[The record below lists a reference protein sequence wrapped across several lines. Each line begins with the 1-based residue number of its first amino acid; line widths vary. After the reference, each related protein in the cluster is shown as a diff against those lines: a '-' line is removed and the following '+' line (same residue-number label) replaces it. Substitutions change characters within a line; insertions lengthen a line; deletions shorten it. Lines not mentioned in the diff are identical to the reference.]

1 MERQNGFLPMSNS
14 SLPISTLGT
23 PRIGP
28 RRELKFALESFWAGK
43 SNAAALNEAAVGLRT
58 ANWARQNSL
67 GVTNIPSND
76 FSLYDHVLD
85 TAVMVGAIPK
95 VYSWEGGEAPLK
107 TYFAMARGSQETN
120 GKANGVSALEMT
132 KWFDTNYHYVVPEFS
147 KNQEFTL
154 VSSKPV
160 KEYREAKALGFETR
174 PVLVGPVTFLKLGK
188 STDPDLDPITLLD
201 GLLPVYVDVLRKLQA
216 SGITWVQMDEPCL
229 VLDLD
234 DTTRQALMQAYT
246 VFARTVS
253 GLKLMVTS
261 YFGELG
267 DNLNTAIKLPVAG
280 LHLDLV
286 RGPEQIDPVLA
297 KAPSGFVLSLGVI
310 DGRNI
315 WRANL
320 PQILDR
326 IEPVIDK
333 YAKDC
338 LEVAPSCSLLHVP
351 IDLELETGLDPDL
364 KNWLAFSV
372 QKMGE
377 LAVLGKALASGRD
390 AVKSEL
396 EASAEAAKGCET
408 SAMVH
413 NPRVIRRAQAVT
425 PEMTQRKSE
434 FDIRRRAQ
442 AEALKLPPFPTTT
455 IGSFPQT
462 SEVRKARAAHT
473 KGTMSDSGYTTF
485 LRNETKDALRW
496 QEDIGL
502 DVLVH
507 GEFERND
514 MVQYF
519 GEQLSGYAFTKHGWV
534 QSYGSRYV
542 RPPIIFGDVSR
553 PNPMTVEWATYAQS
567 LTDRPVKGMLTGP
580 VTMLQW
586 SFVRDD
592 IARAGRLPSDCFGIA
607 R

>member
-1 MERQNGFLPMSNS
+1 MTMRNLLPRRQSKPREHQLQSRRAVLMERQNGFLPMSNS

-23 PRIGP
+23 PRMGP

-43 SNAAALNEAAVGLRT
+43 SNAAALNEAAVGLRA

-95 VYSWEGGEAPLK
+95 VYSWEGGEAPLE
-107 TYFAMARGSQETN
+107 TYFAMARGSQETS

-132 KWFDTNYHYVVPEFS
+132 KWFDTNYHYMVPEFS

-216 SGITWVQMDEPCL
+216 SGVTWVQMDEPCL

-246 VFARTVS
+246 MFARTVS

-267 DNLNTAIKLPVAG
+267 DNLDTAIELPVAG

-286 RGPEQIDPVLA
+286 RGSEQIDPVLA

-351 IDLELETGLDPDL
+351 IDLELETDLDPDL
-364 KNWLAFSV
+364 RNWLAFSV

-408 SAMVH
+408 SAKVH

-434 FDIRRRAQ
+434 FDIRRKAQ

-462 SEVRKARAAHT
+462 SEVRKARAEYT
-473 KGTMSDSGYTTF
+473 KGTMSNCRLHNFPPERDERC
-485 LRNETKDALRW
+485 LALAGGHRPRRAGARRARA
-496 QEDIGL
+496 QR
-502 DVLVH
+502 H
-507 GEFERND
+507 GA
-514 MVQYF
+514 
-519 GEQLSGYAFTKHGWV
+519 SISA
-534 QSYGSRYV
+534 S
-542 RPPIIFGDVSR
+542 
-553 PNPMTVEWATYAQS
+553 S
-567 LTDRPVKGMLTGP
+567 LTVLCSRGSAGCKAT
-580 VTMLQW
+580 
-586 SFVRDD
+586 
-592 IARAGRLPSDCFGIA
+592 ARATCA
-607 R
+607 RRSSSATWRARTR